1 MDNTLMQSILW
12 IVAGL
17 LLVMMLMRRKKRKAV
32 R

>member
-17 LLVMMLMRRKKRKAV
+17 LLVMMLMRRKKRKAL